1 MATVN
6 QEMPKQYVYKW
17 INSPV
22 GKLKLIATDDALAG
36 VLWET
41 ERTGRVRVNTENE
54 DTAHPVLVETE
65 RQLEEYLR
73 GRRQTFTLPL
83 DLAGTAFQRSVWNAL
98 LTIPFGETR
107 TYEQIA
113 RQIGR
118 PTAMRAVGAANGRN
132 PISIVVP
139 CHRVIGSTGDLTGFA
154 GGLDAKA
161 FLLTLEARAYVR
173 ALEGG
178 SARPAAISRPVRT
191 ATGSAPV
198 PATRLR
204 DAPCS

>member
-73 GRRQTFTLPL
+73 GRRQHTWEVCQ
-83 DLAGTAFQRSVWNAL
+83 DAA
-98 LTIPFGETR
+98 
-107 TYEQIA
+107 YELIEFPEPEQD
-113 RQIGR
+113 
-118 PTAMRAVGAANGRN
+118 PE
-132 PISIVVP
+132 
-139 CHRVIGSTGDLTGFA
+139 L
-154 GGLDAKA
+154 
-161 FLLTLEARAYVR
+161 
-173 ALEGG
+173 
-178 SARPAAISRPVRT
+178 SARIVAAAKRVCMCFEQQMLADDPRKLPRTSRRILARVMGE
-191 ATGSAPV
+191 AG
-198 PATRLR
+198 L
-204 DAPCS
+204 